1 MKLPPMMSHPS
12 FTDLWSLLACMAQ
25 DHWGKGFAAASSE
38 VISGGTPEQWQQLQG
53 YIKDWDLL
61 CHSLLYNP
69 SNYMPIRGS
78 LE

>member
-1 MKLPPMMSHPS
+1 MMSHPS

-61 CHSLLYNP
+61 C
-69 SNYMPIRGS
+69 
-78 LE
+78 